1 MDISEK
7 MDDLKTKLKEM
18 VVHDLKLSGLKPADI
33 DDDAPLFEEGLGL
46 DSLDAVELVVLIQ
59 KHFNVQIKDME
70 EGKKAFASINAL
82 AQYISDQLRSSGH
95 ELT

>member
-18 VVHDLKLSGLKPADI
+18 VVHDLKLSELKPADI